1 MLGVI
6 NRQVISALGAQG
18 GNARRKRLAMAAMA
32 LLALGGLPAFPVP
45 AFAGDTLSDKGVRLT
60 AVSVS
65 PGAQDIRRSV
75 DLGGDQPIAS
85 YVTARSPAGAML
97 MRTRQGYW
105 LPWSGRS
112 EELIDTGVTATG
124 GTLEFKILKEEL
136 AAAHLPIT
144 VSIGYRTAAGLS
156 KFGTFDITAK

>member
-1 MLGVI
+1 MAQ
-6 NRQVISALGAQG
+6 RQ
-18 GNARRKRLAMAAMA
+18 RCAMTAVV
-32 LLALGGLPAFPVP
+32 LLALGGLPAF
-45 AFAGDTLSDKGVRLT
+45 ATAAAAGDTLSDKGVRLS
-60 AVSVS
+60 AVSVG

-105 LPWSGRS
+105 LPWTGRNEDLS
-112 EELIDTGVTATG
+112 DTGATAKD

-136 AAAHLPIT
+136 TAASLPIT
-144 VSIGYRTAAGLS
+144 VSIGYRSAAGL